1 MPFDTLIHCRLLSGQ
16 FSRCQI
22 LLNNLNGNF
31 HALNEGDYLLLS
43 GAWLRLKVGFT
54 GNDVVA
60 VYVVFVVVVVV
71 VAVAGLVLPLQGR
84 RGERRKMRRGAG
96 FTGGQI
102 G

>member
-60 VYVVFVVVVVV
+60 VYVVFVVAVV

-84 RGERRKMRRGAG
+84 RGERRKMRRGGG

>member
-1 MPFDTLIHCRLLSGQ
+1 M
-16 FSRCQI
+16 
-22 LLNNLNGNF
+22 NNLNGNF

-60 VYVVFVVVVVV
+60 VYVVFVVV
-71 VAVAGLVLPLQGR
+71 AVAGLVLPLQGR